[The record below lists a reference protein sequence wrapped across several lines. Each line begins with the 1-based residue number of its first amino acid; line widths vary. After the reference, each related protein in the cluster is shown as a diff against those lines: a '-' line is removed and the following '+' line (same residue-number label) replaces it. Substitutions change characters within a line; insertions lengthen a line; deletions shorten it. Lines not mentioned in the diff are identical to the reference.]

1 MELAALYPTVVKPR
15 IPGLIYTSLSPGTA
29 VFLLLLPQVSLGLPH
44 LADLKFRLLLAVGL
58 QLAVSFSFEALFLR
72 KVVQSWRLILKTVTN
87 IGTHWRAKY
96 FYSPSG
102 LLGRQWA
109 GPFFFKPGLQLYYKL
124 LLVQRKA
131 LYDCHHHPCL
141 KSGTL

>member
-1 MELAALYPTVVKPR
+1 MELAAWYPTVVKPR

-29 VFLLLLPQVSLGLPH
+29 VFLLLLSQVSLGLPH

-102 LLGRQWA
+102 LLGRQ
-109 GPFFFKPGLQLYYKL
+109 
-124 LLVQRKA
+124 
-131 LYDCHHHPCL
+131 
-141 KSGTL
+141 